1 MKSLIKYSAI
11 CACAVLCATSLTSC
25 PGAKVARAVSKSSG
39 KAAPRSYNYGA
50 MGGAAARG
58 YNSYNRQQNERE
70 RYNTNYGG
78 GYNSSYGGGYGGGYS
93 NYGY

>member
-1 MKSLIKYSAI
+1 MCRPVRYIAHLLS
-11 CACAVLCATSLTSC
+11 
-25 PGAKVARAVSKSSG
+25 GSKSSSRRQQIIRQSRP
-39 KAAPRSYNYGA
+39 PRSYNYGA
-50 MGGAAARG
+50 LGGAAARG
-58 YNSYNRQQNERE
+58 YSNYNRQQNERE